1 MKKVIKIKESNILD
15 LIERVISE
23 QTEPTAAQPISV
35 VVSNELGTSP
45 NFDGLKTLIKTLKT
59 DVEKALRGSTPYK
72 VKTNNPGGVAK
83 ASIQGSK
90 LKLTL
95 TLEPCKEEERDWYFD
110 LALSIY
116 SQVNS
121 SAENVLTAKVM
132 DKAAEKSRAFV
143 GARGKIKVLG
153 RNHIQM
159 DQLPNLDPSDPQK
172 TYNLYIMFVS
182 GGRPE
187 GYQRAEIEPD
197 GEASTLPQTQAQNN
211 TSANTQSSAATNETV
226 TKTVS
231 GTFTSNDGDTAH
243 NFKNLEDKL
252 GPVLKEV
259 YDMGINPKIT
269 NISAKIT
276 KSENNQFT
284 TSYSAT
290 VGKSNDGKAWMGFT
304 SRGSFG
310 TDYER
315 RADGQIDGSTNL
327 DGNTLEQK
335 LKSNLSAGEMEII
348 TTYKDSSVPVKQYF
362 VQFTKPQQFPPHK

>member
-15 LIERVISE
+15 IIEKIISE
-23 QTEPTAAQPISV
+23 QTQPAAQSIPV
-35 VVSNELGTSP
+35 VVSDQLGTSP
-45 NFDGLKTLIKTLKT
+45 NFDGLKTLIKTLKN

-72 VKTNNPGGVAK
+72 IKTNNPGGVAK
-83 ASIQGSK
+83 ASIQGTN

-95 TLEPCKEEERDWYFD
+95 TLESCKEEERDWYFD

-121 SAENVLTAKVM
+121 NAENVLTAKVM
-132 DKAAEKSRAFV
+132 DKAAEKSRAFT

-159 DQLPNLDPSDPQK
+159 DQLPNLDPNDPQK
-172 TYNLYIMFVS
+172 TYNLYIMFIS

-187 GYQRAEIEPD
+187 GYQRAEVEPD
-197 GEASTLPQTQAQNN
+197 GQAAQVQQQQQTPPITQTAST
-211 TSANTQSSAATNETV
+211 TNETV
-226 TKTVS
+226 TKSVS

-269 NISAKIT
+269 NISARIT
-276 KSENNQFT
+276 KSEGNQFT

-310 TDYER
+310 TDYEK
-315 RADGQIDGSTNL
+315 RADGQIEGSTNL
-327 DGNTLEQK
+327 DGRSLEEK
-335 LKSNLSAGEMEII
+335 LKTNLGAGEMEII

-362 VQFTKPQQFPPHK
+362 VQFTKPKEFPPHK